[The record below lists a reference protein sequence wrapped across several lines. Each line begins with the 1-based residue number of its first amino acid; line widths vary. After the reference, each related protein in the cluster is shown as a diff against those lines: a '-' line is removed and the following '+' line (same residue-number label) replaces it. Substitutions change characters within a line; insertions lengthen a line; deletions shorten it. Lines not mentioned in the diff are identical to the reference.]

1 MSLLVSVLTFTC
13 ITMIAVIGIFI
24 ITGLT
29 GLFSLGQASFMA
41 IGAYTAGVLVTRY
54 HLPFFL
60 SVILAVLAGILFG
73 LIVGLPTLR
82 LRRDYIALVTFGFG
96 EAIIAVLNNLASVT
110 GGAMGLSGIPI
121 KTTFPFA
128 VISAVAIAFF
138 ARNFKY
144 SKFGRQCI
152 ALKTDELAS
161 RAMGINVSR
170 VKLIAFLTASAITA
184 YAGVLYGFYTSYVD
198 PGIFNW
204 TRSAEWIIM
213 VFFGGMG
220 SLTGAI
226 FSAFILGTLP
236 EVLRFA
242 SEWRVVIY
250 SIVVLVIINFRP
262 SGIFGSWELSPA
274 AVKRWLSRGRRGGPG
289 TGGGHGTDGSFG
301 IDGGAGRSVHVGS
314 SVGAGENPD
323 GRKGGK

>member
-1 MSLLVSVLTFTC
+1 MFSILTFTC
-13 ITMIAVIGIFI
+13 ISLIAVMGVFI

-54 HLPFFL
+54 HLPFLL
-60 SVILAVLAGILFG
+60 SAVIAVFAGVLFG

-96 EAIIAVLNNLASVT
+96 EAIIAILNNMASVT

-121 KTTFPFA
+121 KTNLA
-128 VISAVAIAFF
+128 IALISAAVIAFF
-138 ARNFKY
+138 VRNFKY
-144 SKFGRQCI
+144 SRFGRQCI
-152 ALKTDELAS
+152 ALKADELAARS
-161 RAMGINVSR
+161 MGIDVSR
-170 VKLIAFLTASAITA
+170 IKLTAFLTASGITA

-220 SLTGAI
+220 SLTGAV
-226 FSAFILGTLP
+226 FAAFALGTLP
-236 EVLRFA
+236 EILRFA
-242 SEWRVVIY
+242 SEWRVVLY
-250 SIVVLVIINFRP
+250 SIIVLVIINFRP
-262 SGIFGSWELSPA
+262 SGLFGSWEISPA
-274 AVKRWLSRGRRGGPG
+274 FFRRRGG
-289 TGGGHGTDGSFG
+289 
-301 IDGGAGRSVHVGS
+301 
-314 SVGAGENPD
+314 
-323 GRKGGK
+323 RK

>member
-1 MSLLVSVLTFTC
+1 MSFLFSILTFTC
-13 ITMIAVIGIFI
+13 ISLIAVMGVFI

-54 HLPFFL
+54 HLPFLL
-60 SVILAVLAGILFG
+60 SVIIAVAAGVLFG

-96 EAIIAVLNNLASVT
+96 EAIIAILNNMASVT

-121 KTTFPFA
+121 KTNLA
-128 VISAVAIAFF
+128 VALVSAVLIAFF
-138 ARNFKY
+138 VRNFKY
-144 SKFGRQCI
+144 SRFGRQCI
-152 ALKTDELAS
+152 ALKTDELAARS
-161 RAMGINVSR
+161 MGIDVNR
-170 VKLIAFLTASAITA
+170 IKLTAFLTASGITA

-220 SLTGAI
+220 SLTGAV
-226 FSAFILGTLP
+226 FAAFALGTLP
-236 EVLRFA
+236 EILRFA
-242 SEWRVVIY
+242 SEWRVVLY
-250 SIVVLVIINFRP
+250 SIIVLVIINFRP
-262 SGIFGSWELSPA
+262 SGLFGSWEITPA
-274 AVKRWLSRGRRGGPG
+274 LFRRRGG
-289 TGGGHGTDGSFG
+289 
-301 IDGGAGRSVHVGS
+301 
-314 SVGAGENPD
+314 
-323 GRKGGK
+323 RK